1 MEQFIMNNC
10 KIANELRKYRDL
22 TGCVNRVSLSDD
34 PENYADYV
42 ITQELSYLDMVT
54 ANAVYSL
61 WRSGEG
67 ENGFRAETIGQIMA
81 GDMDRR
87 LRPEKQD
94 EVEARLQRLA
104 KTELYILADHDQQ
117 AKQEAY
123 EGPFLPITWESGKS
137 RLRFHFR
144 DEGQMP
150 LYQYAEDRGQLI
162 RLSVS
167 LLRDDEKQG
176 QTKLNNNDRTLL
188 LRHYLL
194 QELEIV
200 RYPANRVDRRELR
213 LLKRDEAGNEYG
225 LLWTLGLTAEEKNQT
240 AEVKRAQQTME
251 QLMDNWRKSGYVT
264 EEEYQPLPPEKG
276 YGLLL
281 LGCDKPEKKRNKKDK
296 S

>member
-67 ENGFRAETIGQIMA
+67 KSGFRAETIGQIMA

-123 EGPFLPITWESGKS
+123 EGPFLPIIWESGKS

-162 RLSVS
+162 RLAIG

-200 RYPANRVDRRELR
+200 RYPGNRVDRRELR
-213 LLKRDEAGNEYG
+213 LLKRDETGSEYG
-225 LLWTLGLTAEEKNQT
+225 LLWILGLAAEEKNQT
-240 AEVKRAQQTME
+240 AEAKRAQQTME

-264 EEEYQPLPPEKG
+264 ENEYQTLPPEKG

-281 LGCDKPEKKRNKKDK
+281 LGCDKPEKKRNKKTK
-296 S
+296 R

>member
-1 MEQFIMNNC
+1 MNNC

-22 TGCVNRVSLSDD
+22 TGCVNRAGLSDD
-34 PENYADYV
+34 PENYVEYV
-42 ITQELSYLDMVT
+42 ITRELSYMDMVT

-67 ENGFRAETIGQIMA
+67 DNGFRAETIGQIMA

-94 EVEARLQRLA
+94 EMEARLQRLA

-123 EGPFLPITWESGKS
+123 EGPFLPIIWESGKS

-144 DEGQMP
+144 DKGQMP

-162 RLSVS
+162 RLPVS

-281 LGCDKPEKKRNKKDK
+281 LGCDKSDKKRNKKNK
-296 S
+296 N

>member
-1 MEQFIMNNC
+1 ME
-10 KIANELRKYRDL
+10 
-22 TGCVNRVSLSDD
+22 
-34 PENYADYV
+34 
-42 ITQELSYLDMVT
+42 
-54 ANAVYSL
+54 
-61 WRSGEG
+61 
-67 ENGFRAETIGQIMA
+67 A
-81 GDMDRR
+81 G
-87 LRPEKQD
+87 
-94 EVEARLQRLA
+94 LQRRA

-123 EGPFLPITWESGKS
+123 EGPFLPIIWESGKS

-162 RLSVS
+162 RLAIG

-200 RYPANRVDRRELR
+200 RYPGNRVDRRELR
-213 LLKRDEAGNEYG
+213 LLKRDETGSEYG
-225 LLWTLGLTAEEKNQT
+225 LLWILGLAAEEKNQT
-240 AEVKRAQQTME
+240 AEAKRAQQTME

-264 EEEYQPLPPEKG
+264 ENEYQTLPPEKG

-281 LGCDKPEKKRNKKDK
+281 LGCDKPEKKRNKKTK
-296 S
+296 R